1 MTKMSLAF
9 RKKLPALLRGKTSTN
24 NRNFYCMNCLHLF
37 QIECKLQSH
46 DQACR
51 YKYYSH
57 LEMPE
62 NKILKDNYSLK
73 SMRVLFV
80 ICADTFYCV
89 HLKKQTAMKIFQK
102 NHSELKRARSS
113 S

>member
-24 NRNFYCMNCLHLF
+24 NRNFHCMNCLYSF
-37 QIECKLQSH
+37 QIECKIQSH

-89 HLKKQTAMKIFQK
+89 HLKK
-102 NHSELKRARSS
+102 
-113 S
+113 